1 MHWAEPTTEFVTS
14 VWLFDNPVEPGDGWL
29 SVEGGS
35 PERVAINGANKRGM
49 ENVVL
54 TNVIDSILRGA
65 EGSAA
70 HLRPT
75 EFIVGEIDRVA
86 RMAGIEPVGPKAS
99 QVMSKMLSRS
109 LRLAQKV
116 YDFSIPGRTITET
129 IAPSIAV
136 ENRYSKAIRGARP
149 DTEKM
154 LPVQTFARTPEMI
167 RARMIAPWAGIVA
180 EINEMVL
187 PIGKWQT
194 TRATVSDLESLGD
207 IQSFAT
213 VVAVRAVHTALP
225 EVISKAIPQLASGKT
240 VWMPASAAAWMAT
253 ICALDIEEARR
264 SEAGARWGDDEL
276 IAFPFLGKIADC
288 TVSADVIYGAHVNAI
303 WEGVAAGA
311 SSSIV
316 RWWLMWAVRIA
327 MLKSAAAMSDR
338 GAVVTDIGVGAIG
351 VAVREDEAETVMAA
365 GADAGL
371 VYQRRETRAGT
382 GSALRAS
389 VSGDSQAY
397 GAGVML
403 AQIRAA
409 AGAAYPAVA
418 MELDRSNEVQA
429 EKDRKLI
436 VRDIMTKIQDGEED
450 FSLE

>member
-1 MHWAEPTTEFVTS
+1 MYWAEPTTEFVTS

-35 PERVAINGANKRGM
+35 PERLALQVVGQRGL
-49 ENVVL
+49 ESVVL
-54 TNVIDSILRGA
+54 TNVIDSILRGT

-75 EFIVGEIDRVA
+75 EFVVGELDRVA
-86 RMAGIEPVGPKAS
+86 RLVGIEPVGPRAS
-99 QVMSKMLSRS
+99 QAMSKVLSRS
-109 LRLAQKV
+109 LRLAQKI
-116 YDFSIPGRTITET
+116 YDFSVPGRTITET

-136 ENRYSKAIRGARP
+136 EDRYSKAIRGARP

-154 LPVQTFARTPEMI
+154 LPVQTFARTPEML
-167 RARMIAPWAGIVA
+167 RARMIAPWAAIVA

-187 PIGKWQT
+187 PVGKWQT
-194 TRATVSDLESLGD
+194 TRATVSDLESLGE

-213 VVAVRAVHTALP
+213 VVAVRAVHATLP
-225 EVISKAIPQLASGKT
+225 EVISKAIPQLAAGKT

-253 ICALDIEEARR
+253 ICALDIEEARC
-264 SEAGARWGDDEL
+264 SEAGARWGDDDL
-276 IAFPFLGKIADC
+276 IAFPSLGKIADC
-288 TVSADVIYGAHVNAI
+288 TVSADVIYGAHINAI
-303 WEGVAAGA
+303 WEGMAAGA

-316 RWWLMWAVRIA
+316 RWWLMWAVRIS
-327 MLKSAAAMSDR
+327 MLKSAAAMSR
-338 GAVVTDIGVGAIG
+338 NGAVVTDIGVGTIG
-351 VAVREDEAETVMAA
+351 VAIREDVAEVVMAA
-365 GADAGL
+365 GADIGL
-371 VYQRRETRAGT
+371 VYQRRETAAAKGAAQHAG
-382 GSALRAS
+382 
-389 VSGDSQAY
+389 VSGAEQAA

-418 MELDRSNEVQA
+418 LELDRSNEVQT
-429 EKDRKLI
+429 EKDRKSI
-436 VRDIMTKIQDGEED
+436 VRHIIGKIQDGEED